1 MLTLEGSAILPLK
14 YGGQRNGQSKLSPSQ
29 QVSRLVQQA
38 TTLEPLRESKTL
50 TQEPVLAIH
59 FCHSF
64 NLRDFPLNKTELIAA
79 IAAETDLSK
88 SDVSRA
94 LDSVLE
100 NLTQSLARGESVQ
113 LIGFGAFGV
122 SSRAE
127 RAGRNPATGEAMT
140 IKASKVPKFTPGK
153 ALKDRV
159 NAGS

>member
-1 MLTLEGSAILPLK
+1 M
-14 YGGQRNGQSKLSPSQ
+14 
-29 QVSRLVQQA
+29 
-38 TTLEPLRESKTL
+38 
-50 TQEPVLAIH
+50 LAIH

>member
-1 MLTLEGSAILPLK
+1 M
-14 YGGQRNGQSKLSPSQ
+14 
-29 QVSRLVQQA
+29 
-38 TTLEPLRESKTL
+38 
-50 TQEPVLAIH
+50 
-59 FCHSF
+59 
-64 NLRDFPLNKTELIAA
+64 NKTELIAA

>member
-1 MLTLEGSAILPLK
+1 M
-14 YGGQRNGQSKLSPSQ
+14 
-29 QVSRLVQQA
+29 
-38 TTLEPLRESKTL
+38 
-50 TQEPVLAIH
+50 
-59 FCHSF
+59 
-64 NLRDFPLNKTELIAA
+64 NKTELIAA

-88 SDVSRA
+88 SDVSRT

-100 NLTQSLARGESVQ
+100 NLTQALARGESVQ

-140 IKASKVPKFTPGK
+140 IKASRVPKFTPGK

-159 NAGS
+159 NAGT